1 MKSDNP
7 QLRRAEEIL
16 AKKGKSFHWAK
27 KLLSDKHGERATRLY
42 AFCRYIDDLA
52 DEAKSPDEAKTH
64 LREIQESLISGRTH
78 HPIVQ
83 DALNLMSDCRIE
95 PQIPAELINGLLTD
109 LNEVGLRTVDELLR
123 YCYRVAGTVG
133 LMMSDVLDVS
143 DSAAYPFAIDLGIGM
158 QLTNICRDVQED
170 ARIGRRYLPNEVLG
184 KISLEDLINPS
195 QSQEE
200 RLGLSIEFLL
210 KLADEYYASG
220 ERGLPYLPLRARHGI
235 LIAARVYRA
244 IGLKLRSRNYR
255 YWDERVVISKARKL
269 GITFMALG
277 GSLVNGGF
285 WTKPLSHRPELHR
298 ALQALPRVD
307 TRYGI

>member
-1 MKSDNP
+1 MKSDNL

-42 AFCRYIDDLA
+42 AFCRYLDDLA
-52 DEAKSPDEAKTH
+52 DEAKSLDEAKTH
-64 LREIQESLISGRTH
+64 LSQIKQSLQSGRTDN
-78 HPIVQ
+78 PIVE
-83 DALNLMSDCRIE
+83 DAINLMSDCRIE
-95 PQIPAELINGLLTD
+95 PQIPCELINGLLTD
-109 LNEVGLRTVDELLR
+109 LDEVGLKTVDELLR

-143 DSAAYPFAIDLGIGM
+143 DPKASPFAIDLGIGM

-170 ARIGRRYLPNEVLG
+170 ARMGRRYLPSEIVG
-184 KISLEDLINPS
+184 KISLEDLINPT

-200 RLGLSIEFLL
+200 RLGFSIQFLL
-210 KLADEYYASG
+210 NLADEYYESG
-220 ERGLPYLPLRARHGI
+220 ESGLPYLPLRARHGI
-235 LIAARVYRA
+235 LIAARVYHA
-244 IGLKLRSRNYR
+244 IGLKLRSRDYR
-255 YWDERVVISKARKL
+255 YWDGRVVIPKARKL

-277 GSLVNGGF
+277 GSLVNSGF
-285 WTKPLSHRPELHR
+285 WTKPNQHRPELHR